1 MRFVDGLPV
10 GHENAWWQIVTP
22 IETVRTGLD
31 AIDLE
36 GELFLDLKII
46 RDGKFHAH
54 IRVIPD
60 QELGI
65 ARDEQYRNRIRIE
78 RGTGLFLD
86 QYDQM
91 TDNFVGLRVVLSMV
105 EAELSSGYMVLWPE
119 ITSLDQFLDAS

>member
-1 MRFVDGLPV
+1 MQFVDSLPV

-22 IETVRTGLD
+22 IEIVRASLD

-36 GELFLDLKII
+36 GELFLDLNII
-46 RDGKFHAH
+46 RDGKFHAR

-65 ARDEQYRNRIRIE
+65 SRDAQYRNRIRIE

-86 QYDQM
+86 QYGQM

-105 EAELSSGYMVLWPE
+105 EAELSTGYMVLWPE
-119 ITSLDQFLDAS
+119 ITSLDQLLDAS